1 MDHPYTAPD
10 RASSAHGRTPVCA
23 TAVVGAEPKGSAS
36 KKRPNFKSSFGATGQ
51 HEEGGTIQKEILINA
66 RGKETRIALLEN
78 GNLAEVD
85 YESHSHDALVG
96 NIYKGTAKDVL
107 SGLAAFID
115 VGLGEGENLFL
126 STKEINTAL
135 LKQSNIKRGE
145 NFSIQ
150 KAVKPGQQLIVQVKR
165 GEIGSKNAQGTTKIS
180 LAGRF
185 WIFMPKDNRMGISRR
200 IGSSK
205 ERNRLKKLAK
215 SLKRPEEGLIART
228 AAKGATDDQLERDF
242 NFLLGTWKGIEE
254 KSIKSSPPATLYKG
268 PGFVRAYLR
277 DRLLNDIQKI
287 LVDKKSEYNDLMQY
301 LDYLHLADF
310 KDRVEFYSHRQPLF
324 ARFGIEEM
332 IQQSLDRS
340 VPLKGGGNIV
350 IEETEALTAI
360 DVNTG
365 RNVRFRGQGEAILN
379 TNLTAAVEIP
389 KQLRLR
395 KISGIIIVDFV
406 DMINR
411 DHQKK
416 LVQVLQTEL
425 KKDRVSSDYV
435 DMTRLGL
442 AEITRKRTS
451 ESLADMLTD

>member
-1 MDHPYTAPD
+1 M
-10 RASSAHGRTPVCA
+10 
-23 TAVVGAEPKGSAS
+23 
-36 KKRPNFKSSFGATGQ
+36 
-51 HEEGGTIQKEILINA
+51 
-66 RGKETRIALLEN
+66 EN
-78 GNLAEVD
+78 GNLAEID

-96 NIYKGTAKDVL
+96 NIYKGKAKDVL

-126 STKEINTAL
+126 STKEVNTAL
-135 LKQSNIKRGE
+135 LKKSNIKRGE

-150 KAVKPGQQLIVQVKR
+150 KAIQPGQQLIVQVKR

-200 IGSSK
+200 IGSAR
-205 ERNRLKKLAK
+205 ERNRLKKLAR
-215 SLKRPEEGLIART
+215 SFKRPEEGLIART

-254 KSIKSSPPATLYKG
+254 KAVKSKPPVLLYKG
-268 PGFVRAYLR
+268 PGFVRGYLR

-287 LVDKKSEYNDLMQY
+287 LIDKKSVYNDVMQY

-310 KDRVEFYSHRQPLF
+310 KDRVEFYSQRKPLF
-324 ARFGIEEM
+324 ARYGIEEM
-332 IQQSLDRS
+332 IEQSLDKS
-340 VPLKGGGNIV
+340 VPLKGGGNLV

-365 RNVRFRGQGEAILN
+365 RNVRFRGQAEAILN
-379 TNLTAAVEIP
+379 TNLAAAMEIP

-406 DMINR
+406 DMANR
-411 DHQKK
+411 DHQRK
-416 LVQVLQTEL
+416 LIQVLQTEL

-442 AEITRKRTS
+442 VEITRKRTS